1 MCGFV
6 VVDGRDDVGQQ
17 KPSRIAGQ
25 VDRRRALT
33 GGHWSGNSY
42 LIYIEYI
49 LAELIIL
56 IITIIKHES
65 KNIQPGWWVTAIAM
79 FIN

>member
-6 VVDGRDDVGQQ
+6 VDVDGRDDVGQQ

-25 VDRRRALT
+25 VDRRRGALT

-56 IITIIKHES
+56 IITIIKHE
-65 KNIQPGWWVTAIAM
+65 
-79 FIN
+79 

>member
-25 VDRRRALT
+25 PAQVDRRRGALT
-33 GGHWSGNSY
+33 GGPWSGNSY

-56 IITIIKHES
+56 IITIIKHE
-65 KNIQPGWWVTAIAM
+65 
-79 FIN
+79 